1 LTEPQRDLLDRRLD
15 ELDSGEATVITWA
28 EAKRRLNRR

>member
-1 LTEPQRDLLDRRLD
+1 LIDRRLD

-28 EAKRRLNRR
+28 EAKRRLPRR